1 METLK
6 GLAKPDALV
15 SSYLVTSLV
24 CSLAFQTPVL
34 SGCFQFVCY
43 Y

>member
-6 GLAKPDALV
+6 GLAESDALV
-15 SSYLVTSLV
+15 SNYLVTSLV
-24 CSLAFQTPVL
+24 CSLAFQIPVL
-34 SGCFQFVCY
+34 SGCFQFTCY